1 MNNYL
6 KDYKNLEL
14 DEDCTI
20 SEIKQAYKRLA
31 KKYHPDKLS
40 NNNSNNINYDKF
52 IEISESY
59 NRLINLNNII
69 DDDSNDNIEINFY
82 LNIYIKIIKNLYEY
96 IKNNYIKKEKN
107 KEIIVNLDITILEI
121 YNNDIKKLTIKVLRK
136 EDNNLVLKKE
146 DIFIS
151 LLNYKTEYIFENKGD
166 DSLTKERGDI
176 KVIINIVKDKFF
188 KILNNDIIYNLNISL
203 YDFYFEKN
211 IQLIYFNNEIIYLDN
226 INNNKDLEYI
236 CKNKGVKYY
245 NLEKKEYENGNLIIK
260 IAINLKI
267 NNENYKYDL
276 IFKSLLKKYFIF

>member
-1 MNNYL
+1 M
-6 KDYKNLEL
+6 
-14 DEDCTI
+14 I
-20 SEIKQAYKRLA
+20 
-31 KKYHPDKLS
+31 
-40 NNNSNNINYDKF
+40 F
-52 IEISESY
+52 
-59 NRLINLNNII
+59 
-69 DDDSNDNIEINFY
+69 
-82 LNIYIKIIKNLYEY
+82 IKNLYEY
-96 IKNNYIKKEKN
+96 IKNNYVKKDKN

-166 DSLTKERGDI
+166 DCLTKERGDI